1 MILGC
6 HPLLGKSRPPQD
18 FRPPIRGT
26 LGHDTASWPNLKGT
40 GACHLTYY
48 GPESKADLAKLEADI
63 RQGIE
68 PTDFIK
74 HEYVEDMAYHTWDIM
89 RYQRVTTGI
98 LNNALRRALA
108 QILNEILLPPST
120 ALAIKC
126 WMSSQRLSHGWLL
139 DPESKRRV
147 LSLLKEAGLDESAI
161 EAKAYTLV
169 ADDLEKAN
177 RMLKSAREGRTGP
190 FARLPSIA
198 RAWRRSCGGIPIAC
212 WPQTKFL
219 SLPVGRRIEH
229 GKRTADCGQPT

>member
-1 MILGC
+1 MSFNVL
-6 HPLLGKSRPPQD
+6 R
-18 FRPPIRGT
+18 T
-26 LGHDTASWPNLKGT
+26 
-40 GACHLTYY
+40 
-48 GPESKADLAKLEADI
+48 ESKADLAKLRADI

-68 PTDFIK
+68 PTDFI
-74 HEYVEDMAYHTWDIM
+74 ERGYVEDTVYHTWDIM

-98 LNNALRRALA
+98 LNNALRKALA
-108 QILNEILLPPST
+108 QILSEILLPPST
-120 ALAIKC
+120 ALAIEC
-126 WMSSQRLSHGWLL
+126 WMSSQRLSHGWSL

-147 LSLLKEAGLDESAI
+147 LSLLKEAGLRRIRDRSESLHAGRRRPWKKPI
-161 EAKAYTLV
+161 ESWNL
-169 ADDLEKAN
+169 
-177 RMLKSAREGRTGP
+177 RGRAGTGP